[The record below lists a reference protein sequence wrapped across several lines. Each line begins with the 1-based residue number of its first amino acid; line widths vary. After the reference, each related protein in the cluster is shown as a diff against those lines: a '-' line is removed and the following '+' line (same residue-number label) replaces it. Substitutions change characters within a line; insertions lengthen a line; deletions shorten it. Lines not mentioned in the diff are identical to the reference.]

1 MDRSMRLRFRLRVL
15 LLAASV
21 ACGAQA
27 QPASTATPPAA
38 EGMARPAVVLL
49 LPAQST
55 AFARPAEALR
65 LGFFAAHRASGETV
79 TVQVVEI
86 EDSSEQLAAALASAR
101 ERGVGVVVGPLPR
114 AAVNDV
120 VEGRR
125 ATTPLIALNFPE
137 FDNGAS
143 TDMLAVALSL
153 EAEAQRIVKIA
164 LSEFVGTRQADAR
177 PRVAVVS
184 TPGGLERRVAQ
195 AYVSALRA
203 GGDVPVQVEWTP
215 ETTARAAAL
224 LAAPTLEAVFL
235 ALTARDAAQLRGMIP
250 REAQV
255 FGTSMLYAGD
265 PRSSPSAASLAHDL
279 DGVRFTDMPWLLQPD
294 HPAVM
299 VYPAP
304 AIPLSTE
311 LSRLYALGIDAYRI
325 AVVWMKGERRFD
337 LDGVTGRL
345 RIDRNQALRVERT
358 PLLAIYRDG
367 RVERVE
373 LAR

>member
-1 MDRSMRLRFRLRVL
+1 MDRSMRLRSRLCVL

-27 QPASTATPPAA
+27 QPAGAAKEPPA
-38 EGMARPAVVLL
+38 ETMARPAVVLL

-55 AFARPAEALR
+55 GFARPAEALR
-65 LGFFAAHRASGETV
+65 LGFFAAHRATGETV
-79 TVQVVEI
+79 TLQVVEVD
-86 EDSSEQLAAALASAR
+86 DSSEQLAAALASAR

-125 ATTPLIALNFPE
+125 AATPLVALNFPE
-137 FDNGAS
+137 FENGAPP
-143 TDMLAVALSL
+143 DMLAVALSL
-153 EAEAQRIVKIA
+153 EVEAQRIVKVA
-164 LSEFVGTRQADAR
+164 LSEFVGTRRADAR
-177 PRVAVVS
+177 ARVAVVS

-195 AYVSALRA
+195 AYVNALRA
-203 GGDVPVQVEWTP
+203 AGDVPVQVEWTS
-215 ETTARAAAL
+215 ETAARAAAL

-235 ALTARDAAQLRGMIP
+235 ALTARDAAQVRGMIP

-265 PRSSPSAASLAHDL
+265 PRSSPTAASLAHDL

-304 AIPLSTE
+304 SIPLSTE

-325 AVVWMKGERRFD
+325 AAVWMKGERRFE

-345 RIDRNQALRVERT
+345 RIDRNQSLRVERT
-358 PLLAIYRDG
+358 PLLATYRDG

-373 LAR
+373 IAR

>member
-1 MDRSMRLRFRLRVL
+1 MRLRSRLHVL

-27 QPASTATPPAA
+27 QPTGTETPPAA
-38 EGMARPAVVLL
+38 AGAARPAVVLL

-55 AFARPAEALR
+55 GFARPAEALR

-79 TVQVVEI
+79 TLQVVEI
-86 EDSSEQLAAALASAR
+86 DDSSEQLAAALNSAR

-125 ATTPLIALNFPE
+125 AATPLVALNFPE
-137 FDNGAS
+137 FDGGAS
-143 TDMLAVALSL
+143 PDMLAVALSL
-153 EAEAQRIVKIA
+153 EVEAQRIVKVA
-164 LSEFVGTRQADAR
+164 LSEFVGTRRADAR

-184 TPGGLERRVAQ
+184 TPGGLERRIAQ

-203 GGDVPVQVEWTP
+203 AGDVPVQVEWTP
-215 ETTARAAAL
+215 ETASRAAAL
-224 LAAPTLEAVFL
+224 LASPTLEAVFL
-235 ALTARDAAQLRGMIP
+235 ALTARDAAQLRGLIS

-265 PRSSPSAASLAHDL
+265 PRSSPTAASLAHDL

-304 AIPLSTE
+304 SIPLSTE

-325 AVVWMKGERRFD
+325 AVVWMKGDRRFD

-345 RIDRNQALRVERT
+345 RIDRNQSLRVERT

-367 RVERVE
+367 RVERIE
-373 LAR
+373 IAR

>member
-1 MDRSMRLRFRLRVL
+1 MRLRSRLHVL

-27 QPASTATPPAA
+27 QPTSTETPPAA
-38 EGMARPAVVLL
+38 AGPARPAVVLL

-55 AFARPAEALR
+55 GFARPAEALR

-79 TVQVVEI
+79 TLQVVEI
-86 EDSSEQLAAALASAR
+86 DDSSEQLAAALNSAR

-125 ATTPLIALNFPE
+125 AATPLVALNFPE
-137 FDNGAS
+137 FDSGAS
-143 TDMLAVALSL
+143 PDMLAVALSL
-153 EAEAQRIVKIA
+153 EVEAQRIVKVA
-164 LSEFVGTRQADAR
+164 LSEFVGTRRADAR

-184 TPGGLERRVAQ
+184 TPGGLERRIAQ

-203 GGDVPVQVEWTP
+203 AGDVPVQVEWAP
-215 ETTARAAAL
+215 ETAARAAAL
-224 LAAPTLEAVFL
+224 LAAPSLEAVFL
-235 ALTARDAAQLRGMIP
+235 ALTARDAAQLRGLIS

-265 PRSSPSAASLAHDL
+265 PRSSPTAASLAHDL

-304 AIPLSTE
+304 SIPLSTE

-325 AVVWMKGERRFD
+325 AVVWMKGDRRFD

-345 RIDRNQALRVERT
+345 RIDRNQSLRVERT
-358 PLLAIYRDG
+358 PLMAIYRDG
-367 RVERVE
+367 RVERIE
-373 LAR
+373 IAR